1 MIIIVNPKSRNL
13 GKISDITNNTK
24 RKLSIIT
31 TIFLV
36 GGSVIHKYRSFIFVF
51 FHQLIEWLLPLY
63 ARPSLTV
70 SALITS
76 ISFTLTFMVFDAS
89 FPLYNAMIVN
99 FVLPFERFNLNRLIP
114 DASTSMV
121 FVLNPLSIIS
131 LTLSAGLQL
140 H

>member
-51 FHQLIEWLLPLY
+51 FHQLIEWLPLY

-89 FPLYNAMIVN
+89 FPLDNAMIVN